1 MASGVAPYQ
10 KPIEVDREYE
20 EPISPPP
27 LGFVL
32 KTAILP
38 HGDEIWNGRRQDV
51 VNGLLERGVQ
61 LTRHNE
67 FVTLVTGF
75 FKDVLREG
83 QENHWALQK
92 SLAQGH
98 QAMCGPVEAMDMW
111 LLEQPGATHFVPVD
125 F

>member
-1 MASGVAPYQ
+1 MDGNATPPRQ
-10 KPIEVDREYE
+10 PIENNREYE
-20 EPISPPP
+20 EPLPAPPP
-27 LGFVL
+27 GFVL

-51 VNGLLERGVQ
+51 VNGLVERGVQ

-75 FKDVLREG
+75 FKDVVREG
-83 QENHWALQK
+83 QENQWALQK